1 MSNFYE
7 HMNDKQSGHGL
18 AITDWNKLSNAV
30 AGNQGLHLA
39 LDATNNVGIGTTSP
53 SAKLHISETT
63 GTTHSA
69 NDGTLI
75 LDHEN
80 SGGASSIVFRSKKNR
95 GSDYGYIQY
104 QDDSSI
110 GGTGESARL
119 IIGTSNDAADDLI
132 LSPTG
137 NVGIGTDNPTTK
149 LHLETGKLRVRN
161 VDNSAASDIGAFYA
175 ENLTQGIGIGYNTI
189 GAVGTNP
196 DQDILIMPKGSGNV
210 GIGTTNPETILNIVR
225 ENDPRLRI
233 TGSDQSDTAGIEL
246 LEYNNQNAQYGFGL
260 IYDGT
265 VANNVFKIQR
275 FNNGDTQDA
284 LSILRSNGYVSIGTN
299 DPDHKLEVNGR
310 VKATHFVGD
319 GSELTNLSVG
329 LNGLNLATE
338 GGNVGI
344 GTTIPEAKLHISS
357 STGDAILRL
366 EADTDNDNES
376 DNPKIELRQDRG
388 QIGVNIGFD
397 EDNFGQNRFGIS
409 GRSSNNNYYDTF
421 IIDTEDG
428 NVGIGTT
435 NPQSKLDVY
444 GHIRLSAAN
453 DQHSILKCED
463 NGFKI
468 FLKDGRGSNND
479 RTATWD
485 GDSNWDYSSD
495 KKLKTNILDEKNIL
509 ERLIQLNV
517 KNYNWKDKPDQNPKP
532 IGFIAQ
538 DVKPLFPYVA
548 SESVNEE
555 TKETSPTLKYNSF
568 GVLAVGA
575 IKELNDKFESALEK
589 LTKKVDVLAK
599 KVK

>member
-1 MSNFYE
+1 M
-7 HMNDKQSGHGL
+7 
-18 AITDWNKLSNAV
+18 
-30 AGNQGLHLA
+30 
-39 LDATNNVGIGTTSP
+39 
-53 SAKLHISETT
+53 
-63 GTTHSA
+63 
-69 NDGTLI
+69 
-75 LDHEN
+75 
-80 SGGASSIVFRSKKNR
+80 
-95 GSDYGYIQY
+95 
-104 QDDSSI
+104 
-110 GGTGESARL
+110 
-119 IIGTSNDAADDLI
+119 
-132 LSPTG
+132 
-137 NVGIGTDNPTTK
+137 
-149 LHLETGKLRVRN
+149 
-161 VDNSAASDIGAFYA
+161 
-175 ENLTQGIGIGYNTI
+175 
-189 GAVGTNP
+189 
-196 DQDILIMPKGSGNV
+196 
-210 GIGTTNPETILNIVR
+210 
-225 ENDPRLRI
+225 
-233 TGSDQSDTAGIEL
+233 
-246 LEYNNQNAQYGFGL
+246 
-260 IYDGT
+260 
-265 VANNVFKIQR
+265 
-275 FNNGDTQDA
+275 
-284 LSILRSNGYVSIGTN
+284 
-299 DPDHKLEVNGR
+299 NGR

-344 GTTIPEAKLHISS
+344 GTTITEAKLHISS

-409 GRSSNNNYYDTF
+409 RRSSNNNYYDTF

-435 NPQSKLDVY
+435 SPQSKLDVY

-555 TKETSPTLKYNSF
+555 TKET
-568 GVLAVGA
+568 
-575 IKELNDKFESALEK
+575 
-589 LTKKVDVLAK
+589 
-599 KVK
+599 